1 MPQQIQTQ
9 EPPVLPSIILR
20 YYRYPLPTI
29 MAAGNNRFAALVCR
43 TPTIIPISTVI
54 PTAAIIPPPTTALPA
69 APYRHSR
76 VSGNPAVA
84 CRSCGVIR
92 QYRPGFP
99 LTRE

>member
-76 VSGNPAVA
+76 VSGNPGRY
-84 CRSCGVIR
+84 CLMPPQLR
-92 QYRPGFP
+92 QATAGFP